1 MKRGRKGTFWIW
13 ASTFSC
19 FPSRQQTVMRI
30 LIFTILALVLMAG
43 FHSVFF
49 ITFFFFLSF
58 LAFYFSIPD
67 CEGCGFRRVSFSSQS
82 PESMRNCPLSQF
94 SQQGI
99 KIGVKKRLHN
109 AWIAAVCTNGEIS
122 KPWFEKHFL
131 NLIISVDF
139 SLPKLCF
146 SCRNSRW
153 IAWGIVLRHRSQELS
168 KSRKAREATN

>member
-1 MKRGRKGTFWIW
+1 
-13 ASTFSC
+13 
-19 FPSRQQTVMRI
+19 VRI
-30 LIFTILALVLMAG
+30 LIFTALASVLMAV

-58 LAFYFSIPD
+58 LAFYFSIPV

-122 KPWFEKHFL
+122 KPWFEKHF
-131 NLIISVDF
+131 
-139 SLPKLCF
+139 
-146 SCRNSRW
+146 
-153 IAWGIVLRHRSQELS
+153 
-168 KSRKAREATN
+168 